1 MRIKYKKLRKKQ
13 LKNNLQNQELY
24 LNLVLGQKKNKADK
38 IIFLKMKM
46 FKLMNQNTKI
56 KIHNKKEINL
66 FNLLKNR
73 NKNLNLRKKKIV
85 ISKKIK
91 TAVKMISCHQSIIYK
106 NFLKFLKELQAVFL
120 NLNNNLSKIKFKKK
134 KKPLIKK
141 LMKKY

>member
-1 MRIKYKKLRKKQ
+1 M
-13 LKNNLQNQELY
+13 KNNLQNQEHY

-91 TAVKMISCHQSIIYK
+91 TAVKTISCHQSIIYK

-141 LMKKY
+141 SMKKY

>member
-141 LMKKY
+141 SMKKY

>member
-1 MRIKYKKLRKKQ
+1 
-13 LKNNLQNQELY
+13 
-24 LNLVLGQKKNKADK
+24 
-38 IIFLKMKM
+38 MKM